1 MSTYGTR
8 AVKLL
13 NQGSPTLLLFWVK
26 ATTII
31 ADWLARRM
39 LKNHNNWYIEDSKL
53 VRTFVV
59 RKKSDAWECGFDS
72 SLSNICENLFK
83 EFNCFWDRTDGHK
96 NLVEI
101 LGEFLHYFVV
111 SILTTT
117 HAYANSQSMAYLYL
131 HYQYNIL
138 GFSYVQKLKD

>member
-59 RKKSDAWECGFDS
+59 RKKSDA
-72 SLSNICENLFK
+72 
-83 EFNCFWDRTDGHK
+83 
-96 NLVEI
+96 
-101 LGEFLHYFVV
+101 
-111 SILTTT
+111 
-117 HAYANSQSMAYLYL
+117 
-131 HYQYNIL
+131 
-138 GFSYVQKLKD
+138 